1 MYGEVAQMHRMLFE
15 RPLQNRK
22 ENITLP
28 LGGNN
33 YDFQKIHPPHLGV
46 YYCAQ
51 NIPLYTGF

>member
-1 MYGEVAQMHRMLFE
+1 MHRMLFE

-33 YDFQKIHPPHLGV
+33 YDFQKIHPPHMGV
-46 YYCAQ
+46 YYCAL